1 MDNALYVGL
10 SRQMTLR
17 HELDIVANNIANAD
31 TAGFK
36 VESLMLATQP
46 QAPAVTL
53 DGPKPVK
60 FVMDTGVARDFSQGG
75 LHRTNNDLDLG
86 IDGPGFFQVSTAD
99 GPRYTR
105 DGRFRM
111 DTTGKLTTQAGQP
124 VLDDG
129 GGEIVIDPE
138 KGPVAIAKDGTISQ
152 GQERVGKVGVVKF
165 DTLSALE
172 KTGDNLLRNSSNQ
185 TAQPAPDTQVQQG
198 MLEGSN
204 VNPISEITRMIEVT
218 RTYES
223 VSNMMSSNADL
234 SRASISRLGKVQ

>member
-86 IDGPGFFQVSTAD
+86 LDGPGFFQVSTAD

-138 KGPVAIAKDGTISQ
+138 KGPIAIAKDGTISQ

-234 SRASISRLGKVQ
+234 SRASISRLGKVN

>member
-1 MDNALYVGL
+1 MDNTLYVGL

-86 IDGPGFFQVSTAD
+86 IDGPGFFQVTTAD

-138 KGPVAIAKDGTISQ
+138 KGPIAIAKDGTISQ
-152 GQERVGKVGVVKF
+152 GQERIGKVGIVKF

-234 SRASISRLGKVQ
+234 SRTSISRLGKVN

>member
-1 MDNALYVGL
+1 MDNTMYVSL
-10 SRQMTLR
+10 SRQVVLQR
-17 HELDIVANNIANAD
+17 ELDIVGNNIANAD

-86 IDGPGFFQVSTAD
+86 IDGPGFFQISSPD
-99 GPRYTR
+99 GPRFSR
-105 DGRFRM
+105 DGRFRL
-111 DTTGKLTTQAGQP
+111 DATGKLSTQAGYP

-138 KGPVAIAKDGTISQ
+138 KGPVAIAQDGTISQ
-152 GQERVGKVGVVKF
+152 GQERVGKVGIVKF

-172 KTGDNLLRNSSNQ
+172 KTGDNLLKNSSNQ
-185 TAQPAPDTQVQQG
+185 SPQPAPDTAVRQG

-204 VNPISEITRMIEVT
+204 VNPISEITRMMDVT

-223 VSNMMSSNADL
+223 VAKMMDSNADL
-234 SRASISRLGKVQ
+234 SLRSIGRLGRVQ

>member
-223 VSNMMSSNADL
+223 VSNMMNSNADL
-234 SRASISRLGKVQ
+234 SRTSIQRLGRVQ

>member
-1 MDNALYVGL
+1 MDNTLYVGL

-60 FVMDTGVARDFSQGG
+60 FVMDTGVARDFSQGS
-75 LHRTNNDLDLG
+75 LHRTSNELDMG
-86 IDGPGFFQVSTAD
+86 IDGPGFFQVTTAD
-99 GPRYTR
+99 GPRFTR
-105 DGRFRM
+105 DGRFRL
-111 DTTGKLTTQAGQP
+111 DSTGKLTTQAGQP

-138 KGPVAIAKDGTISQ
+138 KGPVVIASDGTISQ

-165 DTLSALE
+165 TAQSALE
-172 KTGDNLLRNSSNQ
+172 KTGDNLLKNSSNQ
-185 TAQPAPDTQVQQG
+185 TPQPAPDSLVRQG
-198 MLEGSN
+198 MLESSN
-204 VNPISEITRMIEVT
+204 VNPVAEITRMIEVT

-223 VSNMMSSNADL
+223 VTNMMSATADL
-234 SRASISRLGKVQ
+234 SRNSVQRLGRVQ

>member
-60 FVMDTGVARDFSQGG
+60 FVTDTGVARDFSQGG
-75 LHRTNNDLDLG
+75 LHRTNNDLDIGL
-86 IDGPGFFQVSTAD
+86 DGPGFFQVSTAD

-105 DGRFRM
+105 DGRFRL
-111 DTTGKLTTQAGQP
+111 DPTGKLTTQAGQP

-138 KGPVAIAKDGTISQ
+138 KGPVAIAQDGTISQ
-152 GQERVGKVGVVKF
+152 GVERVAKVGVVKF
-165 DTLSALE
+165 PVLSVLE
-172 KTGDNLLRNSSNQ
+172 KSGDNLLRNTSNQ
-185 TAQPAPDTQVQQG
+185 APQPAPDTALRQG

-234 SRASISRLGKVQ
+234 SRNSVARLGKVQ

>member
-1 MDNALYVGL
+1 MDNTLYVGL

-17 HELDIVANNIANAD
+17 HELDIVANNIANTD

-36 VESLMLATQP
+36 MESLMLATQP

-86 IDGPGFFQVSTAD
+86 IDGPGFFQISSPD
-99 GPRYTR
+99 GPRFSR
-105 DGRFRM
+105 DGRFRL
-111 DTTGKLTTQAGQP
+111 DATGKLSTQAGYP

-138 KGPVAIAKDGTISQ
+138 KGPVAIAQDGTISQ
-152 GQERVGKVGVVKF
+152 GQERVGKVGIVKF

-172 KTGDNLLRNSSNQ
+172 KTGDNLLKNSSNQ
-185 TAQPAPDTQVQQG
+185 SPQPAPDTAVRQG

-204 VNPISEITRMIEVT
+204 VNPISEITRMMDVT

-223 VSNMMSSNADL
+223 VAKMMDNTADL
-234 SRASISRLGKVQ
+234 SLRSIGRLGRVQ